1 MCHRL
6 IASQACPISVSFVS
20 TFSQESMRLREKKIF
35 EEEKEEIIKLFRPVA
50 KAIKL
55 FFTVVIVPPV
65 VADIH
70 FQPSLMFQGEA
81 RSLLSRQYTS

>member
-35 EEEKEEIIKLFRPVA
+35 EEEIMKLFRPVA

-55 FFTVVIVPPV
+55 FFAVVIVPPV

-70 FQPSLMFQGEA
+70 FQPSLMFPGEA
-81 RSLLSRQYTS
+81 RSL